1 MDKTEV
7 RLARLEGRDTAT
19 IQMAS
24 VLMDDFAKLRDLLFD
39 SEQELKKARFNKL
52 TSVRELR
59 ERRDEYELEEAAM
72 LATDDRAAGKN
83 PEERKYKA
91 VALIAEERK
100 EGGRLH
106 GLWDSY
112 NMAQLAAEY
121 AETEEQAAIDHFSAV
136 RYAARMTAGM
146 AYMLGG

>member
-1 MDKTEV
+1 MDETEV
-7 RLARLEGRDTAT
+7 RLARLEGRDTAA

-24 VLMDDFAKLRDLLFD
+24 IMVEDYKKLRDLLFD

-52 TSVRELR
+52 ASVRDLR
-59 ERRDEYELEEAAM
+59 ESRDEYELEEAAM
-72 LATDDRAAGKN
+72 LATDERAAGKN
-83 PEERKYKA
+83 AEERKYKA
-91 VALIAEERK
+91 AALIAEERK

-112 NMAQLAAEY
+112 NTAQLTAEW

-136 RYAARMTAGM
+136 RYAARMTAGV

>member
-52 TSVRELR
+52 ASVRELR

-121 AETEEQAAIDHFSAV
+121 AETEEQTAIDHFSAV